1 MSLIELLL
9 MIIVHLHGVYQQHLA
24 DRYYAEEYRMSDRI
38 QDLDQVSQADYVL
51 RGIASKAGDQ

>member
-1 MSLIELLL
+1 